1 MYASRFNFLSSE
13 DHFSETG
20 NYGLAKSNI
29 KPDEFLVGY
38 LATR

>member
-20 NYGLAKSNI
+20 NYGLAKS
-29 KPDEFLVGY
+29 KFFSPLLVFH
-38 LATR
+38 